1 MAAFGAEGYGED
13 QLSDSQQGNELSL
26 QDQLGHAG
34 KASGILGFLGMV
46 PSNPVSVALSAA
58 NLGLSALDIANLGW
72 QGAVNKALGTGWR
85 KDLFNFT
92 VGAPPNKQVM
102 WPTSYGW
109 DRGDPDPDW
118 SEAQAEGVAG
128 IDTSSK
134 GTVGAGEHSHDPEG
148 AWTDEQIT
156 SWNAAGQP
164 PGMTQAQAQQRVDQ
178 AITDSEAESLGYGK
192 GYDLSQEGLGYGW
205 GQGAADDAA
214 DEDMGFGVDSGW
226 ARGGHVRK
234 YAGGDLV
241 QGEDPPSLSDPRTTV
256 SDLLRVGSM
265 FRKLGLPYDPRVEA
279 RGLQGKLPGDFYDR
293 ASGSF
298 TLKGP
303 GGVAPD
309 FHAFASGKR
318 LSDAAPLSLSGKKL
332 SPYDEAGFRVSRP
345 LGPGQL
351 SFQRKWAN
359 VGPEGNPVPSTPS
372 DRLSLNNPYGIP
384 LSAFYQVQELPGG
397 GQSRI
402 RGGSVAAG
410 PVTVSGSQEGFSKK
424 LPRGVFGRKT
434 SNIGA
439 SARMPVGKR
448 GIMKAGVAR
457 QRMKDLYNQFL
468 LGRREVIDYKGGY
481 GYKGHGDGSS
491 YGVTALRRNV
501 KDGPGSTGL
510 EAFYNMV
517 NPLGLGGRLGLTGS
531 AFFPDR
537 GRNAAQLMARYR
549 MRY

>member
-1 MAAFGAEGYGED
+1 MAAFGVEGYGED

-26 QDQLGHAG
+26 QDQLGVAG
-34 KASGILGFLGMV
+34 KASGILGFLGLV
-46 PSNPVSVALSAA
+46 PSNPVSVALTAA

-72 QGAVNKALGTGWR
+72 QGAANKALGTGWR

-134 GTVGAGEHSHDPEG
+134 GTVGAGEHQHDDP
-148 AWTDEQIT
+148 TDDDTDAVTTYQ
-156 SWNAAGQP
+156 GP
-164 PGMTQAQAQQRVDQ
+164 TQAERDVRDAQMPGEESETYSGVYGAYGEDQ
-178 AITDSEAESLGYGK
+178 GFSS
-192 GYDLSQEGLGYGW
+192 
-205 GQGAADDAA
+205 DDAA

-241 QGEDPPSLSDPRTTV
+241 QGEDAPSLSDPGTTV
-256 SDLLRVGSM
+256 SDRLRVDSM
-265 FRKLGLPYDPRVEA
+265 LRKLGIPYDPQVEA
-279 RGLQGKLPGDFYDR
+279 KWSQGQLPGDFYDR

-318 LSDAAPLSLSGKKL
+318 LSDAAPLSLSGKKS
-332 SPYDEAGFRVSRP
+332 SPYDQAGFGVSRP

-384 LSAFYQVQELPGG
+384 LSAFSQVQELPGG
-397 GQSRI
+397 GKSRI
-402 RGGSVAAG
+402 HGGSVAAG
-410 PVTVSGSQEGFSKK
+410 PVTVSGSEERFSKK
-424 LPRGVFGRKT
+424 FPHGDFGRKT

-457 QRMKDLYNQFL
+457 QRMRDLYNQVL
-468 LGRREVIDYKGGY
+468 QGRREMIDYEGGY
-481 GYKGHGDGSS
+481 EGGGDGSS
-491 YGVTALRRNV
+491 YGVTARRRNV
-501 KDGPGSTGL
+501 KGGPGSTGL

-517 NPLGLGGRLGLTGS
+517 NPFGLRGRLGITGS
-531 AFFPDR
+531 ASAPDR

-549 MRY
+549 MRF